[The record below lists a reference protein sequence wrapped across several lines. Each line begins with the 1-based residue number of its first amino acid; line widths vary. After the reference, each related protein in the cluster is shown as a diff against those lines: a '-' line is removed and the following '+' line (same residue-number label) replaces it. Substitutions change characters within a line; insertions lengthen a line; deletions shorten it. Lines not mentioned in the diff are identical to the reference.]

1 LVPPLDWPGGLL
13 AACRLGGHVA
23 TTDGLVLV
31 SSWQADSVDSKV
43 GAVDKLWQPFPP
55 PGE

>member
-1 LVPPLDWPGGLL
+1 VPPLDWPGGLL